1 MKNPLENFFL
11 HRPQVL
17 QNETILQEQPSLQN
31 TGMPWGRYDGLM
43 RYFALAGVLLVMF
56 LRAPSFFLTP
66 RIWAEEGVF
75 YFSNAYHYAHTALWY
90 RGIFYI
96 LGGYLNLWTG
106 MATTAA
112 ANLVSVENAPYV
124 TAFFATVAQLIPAAI
139 ILWSSSS
146 FWRQPIRKVAGILIL
161 LFTPLS
167 GEIWITT
174 TQSQVFFTLATFLL
188 LLEDTPTT
196 AVRRLCYR
204 TLLVLGGLTGP
215 GSCIL
220 TPMFLIEAYRGK
232 HRERIIQAGLLTA
245 CALIQAVLMYF
256 FSATRVNSGVFS
268 LRAYILAHGTQSVG
282 LVFLGVDKARQLSD
296 AFLDIHRQGGF
307 KYTATVLSCL
317 FVLSLI
323 FLFISRGVP
332 SKERRLLVG
341 TYLLLTLVSFY
352 GAIGAL
358 GDKFSLIYVGAG
370 TRYFFVPNV
379 IFLLL
384 ILARIRKPFR
394 FGSIVATMLLVLSI
408 TLGVVGYK
416 KTLTREP
423 DWPQWQDEVR
433 AWRENPK
440 HRIAIW
446 PSPGWCVELRK

>member
-1 MKNPLENFFL
+1 
-11 HRPQVL
+11 
-17 QNETILQEQPSLQN
+17 
-31 TGMPWGRYDGLM
+31 
-43 RYFALAGVLLVMF
+43 
-56 LRAPSFFLTP
+56 
-66 RIWAEEGVF
+66 
-75 YFSNAYHYAHTALWY
+75 
-90 RGIFYI
+90 
-96 LGGYLNLWTG
+96 
-106 MATTAA
+106 
-112 ANLVSVENAPYV
+112 
-124 TAFFATVAQLIPAAI
+124 
-139 ILWSSSS
+139 
-146 FWRQPIRKVAGILIL
+146 
-161 LFTPLS
+161 LS

-188 LLEDTPTT
+188 LLEDAPTT

-204 TLLVLGGLTGP
+204 ALLVLGGLTGP

-220 TPMFLIEAYRGK
+220 TPMFLIEAYRGR

-245 CALIQAVLMYF
+245 CASIQAVLMYF

-323 FLFISRGVP
+323 FLSISRGVP
-332 SKERRLLVG
+332 SKERWLLVG

-394 FGSIVATMLLVLSI
+394 FGSIVATMLLVLCI